1 MRKQDK
7 QNPFEVPEEFMG
19 TTPTDG
25 TPGGGCVPE
34 VPETETV
41 SASVPK
47 KMEYVINQW
56 GEYFW
61 KEI

>member
-7 QNPFEVPEEFMG
+7 NNPLEVPEEF
-19 TTPTDG
+19 
-25 TPGGGCVPE
+25 VEKEIAPE

-41 SASVPK
+41 STSVPK